1 MKKLIQVSA
10 ITATMM
16 ISGLMASDI
25 LATVD
30 GKNITK
36 ADAQSFVKATAPQA
50 SFEQLPANQQKMVAE
65 RLVERVLF
73 LKASK
78 KDAIDKTPEFKDN
91 LEKLKDEL
99 LVSLWMKKQ
108 MENAV
113 VSDSEA
119 KDFYTANPEKFQIP
133 ATVHARHILVPDEKT
148 AKEIIEKIKPL
159 KGDKLKDKFIELA
172 KAESKGPTSTK
183 GGDLGSFAKGQMVPE
198 FDKAVFALK
207 KGEITL
213 VPIKTQFGF
222 HVIYL
227 ESTEDASTIAFDEVK
242 DKIVQALKQK
252 QFQAKL
258 SEVAKELKDN
268 AKITYTN
275 KTETPKAKE
284 EKK

>member
-1 MKKLIQVSA
+1 MTGNGDPL
-10 ITATMM
+10 T
-16 ISGLMASDI
+16 
-25 LATVD
+25 
-30 GKNITK
+30 
-36 ADAQSFVKATAPQA
+36 KATAPQA
-50 SFEQLPANQQKMVAE
+50 SFSQLPQNQQKMVAE
-65 RLVERVLF
+65 RLVERILF

>member
-1 MKKLIQVSA
+1 MKKLIRVSA
-10 ITATMM
+10 ITATMI
-16 ISGLMASDI
+16 ISGLMASDVI
-25 LATVD
+25 ATVD

-36 ADAQSFVKATAPQA
+36 QDAQSFVKATAPQA
-50 SFEQLPANQQKMVAE
+50 SFEKLPPKQQRMVAE

-78 KDAIDKTPEFKDN
+78 KDAIEKTPEFKEN

-113 VSDSEA
+113 VSNSEA
-119 KDFYTANPEKFQIP
+119 KEFYSANPDKFKIP

-148 AKEIIEKIKPL
+148 AKEIIEKLKAL
-159 KGDKLKDKFIELA
+159 KGDDLKDKFIALA

-207 KGEITL
+207 EGTITES
-213 VPIKTQFGF
+213 PIKTQFGF
-222 HVIYL
+222 HIIYL
-227 ESTEDASTIAFDEVK
+227 EDTQPESTIPFDEVK

-252 QFQAKL
+252 QFQVKL
-258 SEVAKELKDN
+258 AEVAKELKSK
-268 AKITYTN
+268 AKITFADA
-275 KTETPKAKE
+275 PKVE
-284 EKK
+284 EKKK